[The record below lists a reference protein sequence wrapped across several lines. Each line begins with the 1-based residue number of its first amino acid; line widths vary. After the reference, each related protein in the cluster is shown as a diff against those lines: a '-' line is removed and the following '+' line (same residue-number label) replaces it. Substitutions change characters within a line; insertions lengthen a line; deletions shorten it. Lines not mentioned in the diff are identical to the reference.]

1 MAQERPLTPEKQ
13 LLKLIEEPK
22 AGIAGVG
29 THAIRHYSFS
39 FFSFSAWIGR
49 FSFFKSR
56 IIKWFRLGRYR
67 HINLRVINR
76 FLGVAV
82 AALLFIFLNNIFIS
96 LANLK
101 KTHPELKANGD
112 MKIAGIHEVSV
123 STKTAS
129 YFLEKVRQRD
139 IFSMGAQ
146 EEGSQVTAVKSKGPT
161 LGIIEA
167 TKHLR
172 LVGISWSADPDA
184 MIEDTAAVRTFF
196 IKRGQMIDDV
206 KVEAI
211 FKDKIV
217 LRYSGEEIELK

>member
-22 AGIAGVG
+22 AGIVGVG
-29 THAIRHYSFS
+29 THVIRHYGFS
-39 FFSFSAWIGR
+39 FFSFSAWAGR
-49 FSFFKSR
+49 ISFFQSR
-56 IIKWFRLGRYR
+56 IIKWFRLGKYR
-67 HINLRVINR
+67 QIDLKVINR
-76 FLGVAV
+76 FLGASVAV
-82 AALLFIFLNNIFIS
+82 LLFIFLNNIFIS

-101 KTHPELKANGD
+101 KTHFGLETKGD
-112 MKIAGIHEVSV
+112 IKIAGIPEVPV

-146 EEGSQVTAVKSKGPT
+146 DESEAADAKSKGPT

-184 MIEDTAAVRTFF
+184 MIEDTTAVRTFF
-196 IKRGQMIDDV
+196 IKRGQMIGDV

-217 LRYSGEEIELK
+217 LRYNKEEIELK